1 MPEDKRNQ
9 LIMQAILDKLGSNT
23 GIYTAEDVLMA
34 ANIKDKDLQE
44 VLKQHCRNDKRGGR
58 KMSIGANIRKMRLE
72 KEMTQEELARE
83 VHVSRPLIAQLERE
97 TKPLTVPLAK
107 ELAAF
112 FECSM
117 IELIGEEVEQ
127 KQEV

>member
-44 VLKQHCRNDKRGGR
+44 VLN
-58 KMSIGANIRKMRLE
+58 RLE
-72 KEMTQEELARE
+72 SNIAEMIREE
-83 VHVSRPLIAQLERE
+83 
-97 TKPLTVPLAK
+97 
-107 ELAAF
+107 
-112 FECSM
+112 
-117 IELIGEEVEQ
+117 EE
-127 KQEV
+127 K